1 LREHAGGGVR
11 PLAVVDGLPLR
22 AVVPGGFAP
31 VLTGVVLGLL
41 GGPQVTVVVGD
52 ARFGFHGQ
60 PVVGE
65 VGVGVVVVVLPLL
78 VLYSEEGGG
87 LQADGAPS
95 GAVVEDD
102 VLVDLHVTVVC
113 CVDECL
119 VVGALRFQAWVDP
132 VEVVPVVAVKVVV
145 GAVQDHGGDPD
156 RRESEALDVVQAV
169 DQPGEVT
176 PEHRVV
182 VLVVACFLVVAAPS
196 VVLLVT
202 VVESRGHRE
211 VDRFLAGV
219 AAEHLTGA
227 RRVCGVGA
235 GGGRG
240 GGEGEG
246 HQEGGQEDEEGR
258 GRQPWGGR
266 VGRSGGGWS
275 EGVRAQRGGQEY
287 GGQRGGG

>member
-1 LREHAGGGVR
+1 CDLTEDVEVLGLFLAVLVHQVVLEFGQEVAVPRHPGDVHGRVHPKSVHTHVDVLLVGAQQVFLHGFGFGVEVGQVLVDPAAAGVLTLPVADPALVVVLLREHAGGGVG

-31 VLTGVVLGLL
+31 VLTCVVLGLL

-119 VVGALRFQAWVDP
+119 AVGAPRFQAWVDP

-145 GAVQDHGGDPD
+145 GAVQDHG
-156 RRESEALDVVQAV
+156 
-169 DQPGEVT
+169 
-176 PEHRVV
+176 
-182 VLVVACFLVVAAPS
+182 
-196 VVLLVT
+196 
-202 VVESRGHRE
+202 
-211 VDRFLAGV
+211 
-219 AAEHLTGA
+219 
-227 RRVCGVGA
+227 
-235 GGGRG
+235 
-240 GGEGEG
+240 
-246 HQEGGQEDEEGR
+246 
-258 GRQPWGGR
+258 
-266 VGRSGGGWS
+266 
-275 EGVRAQRGGQEY
+275 
-287 GGQRGGG
+287 